1 MNKQSLIIYTAVI
14 PVTFFEEIGPF
25 KGCSVDPL

>member
-1 MNKQSLIIYTAVI
+1 MNQQSLIIYTAVI
-14 PVTFFEEIGPF
+14 PVTFLEEIGLL